1 MYRIFRMKYICT
13 SSPLMSFVNSW
24 GFMQQRRGKI
34 QEGRALASL
43 RKLRSIEI
51 LSAAKL
57 TDIETEMSSIKVC
70 YELTP
75 EELKSTHICPH
86 CRYHLEDKVRN
97 VYSVLDNLGIR
108 IDDLLAEW
116 TKTLLDTISDP
127 IVASQKTF
135 LSAEQQKAIDEF
147 IASGALP
154 KRVDDFFAKA
164 INALLKGFEPVV
176 IDTDDLMAKLEQSKI
191 AEEIGTSAPYV
202 SRIVNSGDKVLNK
215 TFVQIMES
223 LGYDVELTYVKREE

>member
-1 MYRIFRMKYICT
+1 M
-13 SSPLMSFVNSW
+13 
-24 GFMQQRRGKI
+24 
-34 QEGRALASL
+34 
-43 RKLRSIEI
+43 
-51 LSAAKL
+51 
-57 TDIETEMSSIKVC
+57 
-70 YELTP
+70 
-75 EELKSTHICPH
+75 
-86 CRYHLEDKVRN
+86 
-97 VYSVLDNLGIR
+97 LDNLGIR

-147 IASGALP
+147 IASGVLP
-154 KRVDDFFAKA
+154 KRVDAFFAKA